1 MAKTLPSSL
10 RPVLM
15 RPVSHWLRSP
25 SFAGWRGW
33 ARCQAPAVHGSEE
46 ALSPSLAQTGTPAGG
61 CGPSADSLDP
71 DASLLGWH
79 CCSVNGTG
87 QQQCSI
93 SGEFKSILYFTEVC
107 ICFFFFE
114 RIYCPTLRVE
124 LTQDWLL
131 LGSSISTAL
140 KSVCES
146 TFSFKYIV

>member
-1 MAKTLPSSL
+1 M
-10 RPVLM
+10 
-15 RPVSHWLRSP
+15 
-25 SFAGWRGW
+25 
-33 ARCQAPAVHGSEE
+33 HGSEE

-79 CCSVNGTG
+79 CCSVNGRG

-114 RIYCPTLRVE
+114 RIYHYSLLEEQQGFHSTMFSSENPQYLRQG
-124 LTQDWLL
+124 LSMF
-131 LGSSISTAL
+131 G
-140 KSVCES
+140 
-146 TFSFKYIV
+146 